1 MDPLILAPWRDL
13 AIIWLVL
20 LALIIMAVPGVLLF
34 FAVKGLIALKRLI
47 RKPLLQA
54 QVWARRIQDGTTKAT
69 DKVAGVPIGIRAA
82 STRAAV
88 TTRGVFNYL
97 IGR

>member
-34 FAVKGLIALKRLI
+34 FAVKGLRALKRWI

-54 QVWARRIQDGTTKAT
+54 QVWARRIEHGTTKAT
-69 DKVAGVPIGIRAA
+69 DSVAEVPIGIRAA
-82 STRAAV
+82 STRATV